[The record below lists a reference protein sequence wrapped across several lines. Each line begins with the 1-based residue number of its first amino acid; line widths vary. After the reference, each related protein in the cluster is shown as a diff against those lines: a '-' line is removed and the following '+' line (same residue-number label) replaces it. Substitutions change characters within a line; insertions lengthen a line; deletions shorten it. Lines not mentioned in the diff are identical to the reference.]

1 MEIMTADPYVKI
13 VLTVVAVSL
22 LLLVLQGF
30 ARNDLLAQAAGLE
43 ASVPDRYQFVPA
55 PRSKLAFRFDK
66 LSGETWKMAFPKA
79 DGWVPIPVLD
89 AEDLEDEAD
98 AEAPN
103 AARPAEANV
112 PRSPN

>member
-1 MEIMTADPYVKI
+1 MEIMAADTYVKI

-79 DGWVPIPVLD
+79 DGWVPIPMLD

-98 AEAPN
+98 AEAPK
-103 AARPAEANV
+103 AAQPAEANV